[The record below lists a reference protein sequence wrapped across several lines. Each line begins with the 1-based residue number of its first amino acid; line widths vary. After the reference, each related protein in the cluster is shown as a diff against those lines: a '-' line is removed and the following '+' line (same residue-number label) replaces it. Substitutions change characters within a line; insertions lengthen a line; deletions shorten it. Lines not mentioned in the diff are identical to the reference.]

1 MRGSV
6 FPSSRSEGVAEHYVT
21 VAAPE
26 SDLKA
31 TSLQSGESLAGRQWV
46 WCHKNRN
53 ESLMVTKQTLNCFHS
68 GHLNKIRVFF
78 IRWEILF
85 NMTWIH
91 PHQPVWQQIYCSYQL
106 QWAEE
111 EMNQLRR
118 TRILYVLLQF
128 GLQGVQWQ
136 IHSENVTASWWAR
149 EVSSWDISP
158 RGWGPASVSA
168 DYQWTLLQ
176 RGAWLAGSARP
187 LWTNKATMTTRTLQS
202 YRDRT
207 RVSLSGQGS

>member
-1 MRGSV
+1 
-6 FPSSRSEGVAEHYVT
+6 
-21 VAAPE
+21 
-26 SDLKA
+26 
-31 TSLQSGESLAGRQWV
+31 
-46 WCHKNRN
+46 
-53 ESLMVTKQTLNCFHS
+53 MVTKQTLNCFHS
-68 GHLNKIRVFF
+68 VHLDKIRVFLSEERSSSTPRVF
-78 IRWEILF
+78 NDKENLF

-91 PHQPVWQQIYCSYQL
+91 PYQPVWHQMYCSYQL

-128 GLQGVQWQ
+128 GLRGVQWQ
-136 IHSENVTASWWAR
+136 IHSENVMGSWWAR
-149 EVSSWDISP
+149 EVRSCDISP

-176 RGAWLAGSARP
+176 RGAWLAGSACP

-202 YRDRT
+202 YQDRT

>member
-68 GHLNKIRVFF
+68 GHLNKIRVFLLDERSYLTWHGF
-78 IRWEILF
+78 IHINLSDSRFIALTSSSGPKRKWTSSDALGF
-85 NMTWIH
+85 CMCFFSLACRGCSDRYTVRTW
-91 PHQPVWQQIYCSYQL
+91 
-106 QWAEE
+106 
-111 EMNQLRR
+111 
-118 TRILYVLLQF
+118 
-128 GLQGVQWQ
+128 G
-136 IHSENVTASWWAR
+136 SWWAR
-149 EVSSWDISP
+149 EVSSCDISP

-176 RGAWLAGSARP
+176 RGAWLAGSACP